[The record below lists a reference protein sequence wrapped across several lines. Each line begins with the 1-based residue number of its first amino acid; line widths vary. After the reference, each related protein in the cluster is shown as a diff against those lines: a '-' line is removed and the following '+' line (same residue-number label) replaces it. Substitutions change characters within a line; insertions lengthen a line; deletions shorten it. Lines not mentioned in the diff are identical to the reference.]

1 MNLDSLIFAMALFL
15 AIAIFIIFPVVR
27 PTPKKN
33 DFNRERYLLET
44 RRVRILTAIADLDF
58 EHSTGKIDQ
67 DVYES
72 ERARLLANGV
82 ETLKQIDAAGFTKPV
97 TTNEPDTSNHESD
110 N

>member
-1 MNLDSLIFAMALFL
+1 MALFL

-27 PTPKKN
+27 PTQKKHN
-33 DFNRERYLLET
+33 FNRERYLLEA

-58 EHSTGKIDQ
+58 EHSTGKIDK

-72 ERARLLANGV
+72 ARAQLHANGV

-97 TTNEPDTSNHESD
+97 TTNEPDTSNHESA